1 MNIGTEIGQLIRAE
15 RKKQALTLE
24 MLAGKINK
32 SISTL
37 GKYEKGEITID
48 IATLYDIADAL
59 QINIEHLLIPQQHSV
74 NISNPKIPTF
84 FAGLSQ
90 FYGYIY
96 DGRVNAIIRCVFD
109 IIEQLQ
115 PNKFKLIMY
124 MNFKSFDHYQAAEN
138 IYDGDI
144 EHFDALTHI
153 ALTNRHMPMEKAS
166 AQVLASQLEADTKL
180 GLFNGFSTRPMMPIA
195 TKILLA
201 RKRLDENEELI
212 EQLKISKEDIKLYR
226 LYNMLI
232 AI

>member
-1 MNIGTEIGQLIRAE
+1 MDIGTKIGQQIRLE

-24 MLAGKINK
+24 ILAQRINK
-32 SISTL
+32 STSTL
-37 GKYEKGEITID
+37 AKYEKGEITID
-48 IATLYDIADAL
+48 IATLYDIANAL
-59 QINIEHLLIPQQHSV
+59 QINIEHLLIPQQRTL
-74 NISNPKIPTF
+74 NMATAKIPTF
-84 FAGLSQ
+84 FYGLSQ

-109 IIEQLQ
+109 ITKQLE
-115 PNKFKLIMY
+115 PNKFKIIMY
-124 MNFKSFDHYQAAEN
+124 MNFKSFERYQAAEN

-153 ALTNRHMPMEKAS
+153 ALTNRHMSMEKAS

-201 RKRLDENEELI
+201 RKRLDENEDLI
-212 EQLKISKEDIKLYR
+212 TQLKISKEDIKLYR

>member
-1 MNIGTEIGQLIRAE
+1 MNIEIEIGQLIRQE

-24 MLAGKINK
+24 LLAKKINK
-32 SISTL
+32 STSTL
-37 GKYEKGEITID
+37 AKYEKGEISID

-59 QINIEHLLIPQQHSV
+59 QLNIEHLLIPQQRT
-74 NISNPKIPTF
+74 IDTSNAKIPTF

-109 IIEQLQ
+109 IIEQIE
-115 PNKFKLIMY
+115 PNIFKLIMY
-124 MNFKSFDHYQAAEN
+124 MNFKSFERYQAAEN
-138 IYDGDI
+138 IYDGNI

-195 TKILLA
+195 TKILLS

>member
-1 MNIGTEIGQLIRAE
+1 MNIGTEIGKLIRLE
-15 RKKQALTLE
+15 RKKHALTLE
-24 MLAGKINK
+24 SLAKQINK
-32 SISTL
+32 STSTL
-37 GKYEKGEITID
+37 AKYEKGEITID
-48 IATLYDIADAL
+48 IATLYDIANAL
-59 QINIEHLLIPQQHSV
+59 HINIEHLLIPQQQKI
-74 NISNPKIPTF
+74 NISDSKIPTF
-84 FAGLSQ
+84 FSDLSQ

-109 IIEQLQ
+109 IIEQLE

-201 RKRLDENEELI
+201 RKRLEENEELI
-212 EQLKISKEDIKLYR
+212 DQLKISREDIKLYR